1 MAFVGTVSTVQ
12 KMEFMDILGKI
23 VSYKK
28 EKVAEKKGKIP
39 LGKLKDRIIKL
50 PPARDFKRA
59 ISLPGKINLICEIK
73 RASPSSGLICRREFH
88 PKKIAQTYEKN
99 GAGAISV
106 LTEDK
111 YFQGDILHL
120 FSVKQSVNIPILRK
134 DFIIDEY
141 QLYESRA
148 FGADAVLLIAF
159 LLDGK
164 QIGEFINISKNLGME
179 TLLEVHCEEDLEK
192 VLSTPAEIIGI
203 NNRNLKDF
211 TVDLNVTKDLRKKI
225 PQEKIVVSESGIKTR
240 DDVLLLKNTGI
251 NAILIGQ
258 ILLESEDI
266 GKKLEEL
273 RI

>member
-1 MAFVGTVSTVQ
+1 M
-12 KMEFMDILGKI
+12 MDILGKI

-28 EKVAEKKGKIP
+28 KRIAEKKEKIP
-39 LGKLKDRIIKL
+39 LAKLKNRIDDL
-50 PPARDFKRA
+50 PPARDFKSA
-59 ISLPGKINLICEIK
+59 ISLPGKISIICEIK
-73 RASPSSGLICRREFH
+73 KASPSGGLICKEFH
-88 PKKIAQTYEKN
+88 PKKIARTYEKN
-99 GAGAISV
+99 GAAAISV

-120 FSVKQSVNIPILRK
+120 FSVKQSVNIPLLRK

-148 FGADAVLLIAF
+148 FGADAVLLIASI
-159 LLDGK
+159 LDGK
-164 QIGEFINISKNLGME
+164 QIGEFIKISKDIGME

-211 TVDLNVTKDLRKKI
+211 TVDLNITKDLRKKI
-225 PQEKIVVSESGIKTR
+225 PPEKIVISESGIKTR
-240 DDVLLLKNTGI
+240 EDVLLLKNTGI

>member
-1 MAFVGTVSTVQ
+1 
-12 KMEFMDILGKI
+12 MDILGKI

-28 EKVAEKKGKIP
+28 SSVQEKKGKIP
-39 LGKLKDRIIKL
+39 LAKLKERIDSL
-50 PPARDFKRA
+50 PAARDFKGA
-59 ISLPGKINLICEIK
+59 ISLPGKISLICEIK
-73 RASPSSGLICRREFH
+73 KASPSSGLICKEFH
-88 PKKIAQTYEKN
+88 PKEIARTYEKN

-111 YFQGDILHL
+111 YFQGDISHL
-120 FSVKQSVNIPILRK
+120 FSVKQIVNIPILRK

-148 FGADAVLLIAF
+148 FGADALLLIAS
-159 LLDGK
+159 LLDAE
-164 QIGEFINISKNLGME
+164 QISQFLKITRGLGME
-179 TLLEVHCEEDLEK
+179 ALVEVHSDEDLEK
-192 VLSTPAEIIGI
+192 VLATPAEVIGI

-211 TVDLNVTKDLRKKI
+211 TVDLNTTKNLRKKI
-225 PQEKIVVSESGIKTR
+225 PKEKIVVSESGIKTR

-258 ILLESEDI
+258 VLLESGDI
-266 GKKLEEL
+266 GKKMGEL

>member
-1 MAFVGTVSTVQ
+1 LLIGLI
-12 KMEFMDILGKI
+12 MDILEKI
-23 VSYKK
+23 LSYKRK
-28 EKVAEKKGKIP
+28 IVAEKKEKIP
-39 LGKLKDRIIKL
+39 LDKLWDRINKL

-59 ISLPGKINLICEIK
+59 ISHPGKINLICEIK
-73 RASPSSGLICRREFH
+73 RASPSSGVICKEFH

-99 GAGAISV
+99 GAAAISV

-120 FSVKQSVNIPILRK
+120 FSVKQSVNIPVLRK

-148 FGADAVLLIAF
+148 FGADAVLLIASI
-159 LLDGK
+159 LDGK
-164 QIGEFINISKNLGME
+164 QISEFMKITNDLGME
-179 TLLEVHCEEDLEK
+179 TLAEVHCEEDLEK
-192 VLSTPAEIIGI
+192 VLPTPAEIIGI

-211 TVDLNVTKDLRKKI
+211 SIDLSVTRELRRKI
-225 PQEKIVVSESGIKTR
+225 PQEKIVVSESGIETR
-240 DDVLLLKNTGI
+240 EDVLLLKSTGI

-258 ILLESEDI
+258 VLLESEDI
-266 GKKLEEL
+266 GRKLEEL

>member
-1 MAFVGTVSTVQ
+1 
-12 KMEFMDILGKI
+12 MDILGEI

-28 EKVAEKKGKIP
+28 KRIAEKKGKIP
-39 LGKLKDRIIKL
+39 LAKLRDRITKL

-59 ISLPGKINLICEIK
+59 ISLPGEISLICEIK
-73 RASPSSGLICRREFH
+73 RASPSSGLICRDFR
-88 PKKIAQTYEKN
+88 PKEIARTYEKN

-106 LTEDK
+106 LTEEK

-120 FSVKQSVNIPILRK
+120 FSVKESVKIPILRK

-148 FGADAVLLIAF
+148 FGADALLLIAS
-159 LLDGK
+159 LLDVE
-164 QIGEFINISKNLGME
+164 QIIKFTEISKNLGME
-179 TLLEVHCEEDLEK
+179 TLVEVHCEEDLEK
-192 VLSTPAEIIGI
+192 VLSTPQEIIGI

-211 TVDLNVTKDLRKKI
+211 TVDLNITRKLKQKI

-240 DDVLLLKNTGI
+240 KDVLLLKSIGI

-258 ILLESEDI
+258 VLLESEDI
-266 GKKLEEL
+266 GRKLEEL